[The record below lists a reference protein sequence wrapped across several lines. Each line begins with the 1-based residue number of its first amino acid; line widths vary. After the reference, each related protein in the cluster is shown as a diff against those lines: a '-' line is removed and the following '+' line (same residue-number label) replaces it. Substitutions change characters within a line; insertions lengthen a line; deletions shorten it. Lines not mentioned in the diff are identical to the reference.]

1 MTIRAGRKIKNGLY
15 LGIACALAC
24 HFVVFLFGGMLLPKS
39 DKGGGKIQQVDLLD
53 TTVEEEIEKPQEAAP
68 EVAEAPPEKEPELV
82 EASLGQIEA
91 ALSGLTGSGDFAEV
105 LNFSPGGQ
113 NGAAGA
119 GQSLDQAFSLSE
131 IDQKPRV
138 ISQAPP
144 VCPAVM
150 RKTEGSV
157 YVMFVVDQAGRVS
170 NPRVE
175 KSSHPEFEK
184 PALEAVKQWKFEPA
198 IKAGQRVACKMRIPI
213 RFQPR

>member
-1 MTIRAGRKIKNGLY
+1 MTVRAVKKIKNGLY
-15 LGIACALAC
+15 LGIACALAF
-24 HFVVFLFGGMLLPKS
+24 HLVVFLFGGMLLPKP
-39 DKGGGKIQQVDLLD
+39 DKAAGKIQQVDLLEAPI
-53 TTVEEEIEKPQEAAP
+53 EEEIEKPQEPAP
-68 EVAEAPPEKEPELV
+68 EVAEAPSEKEPELA

-91 ALSGLTGSGDFAEV
+91 ALSGLTGSGDFADA

-113 NGAAGA
+113 PGAAEM
-119 GQSLDQAFSLSE
+119 GQNLDQAFSLSE

-138 ISQAPP
+138 ISQAVP
-144 VCPAVM
+144 VYPAVM
-150 RKTEGSV
+150 RKTDGSV
-157 YVMFVVDQAGRVS
+157 YVRFVVDPAGRVS
-170 NPRVE
+170 NLRIE

>member
-39 DKGGGKIQQVDLLD
+39 DKGGGKIQQVDLLE
-53 TTVEEEIEKPQEAAP
+53 TSVEEEIEKPQEAAP
-68 EVAEAPPEKEPELV
+68 EVAEATPEKEPELV

-91 ALSGLTGSGDFAEV
+91 ALSGLTGSGDFAEA
-105 LNFSPGGQ
+105 LNFSPTGQ
-113 NGAAGA
+113 NGAAG
-119 GQSLDQAFSLSE
+119 GQNLDQAFSLSE

-138 ISQAPP
+138 ISQSAPVYP
-144 VCPAVM
+144 TVM

-157 YVMFVVDQAGRVS
+157 SVMFVVDQSGRVS